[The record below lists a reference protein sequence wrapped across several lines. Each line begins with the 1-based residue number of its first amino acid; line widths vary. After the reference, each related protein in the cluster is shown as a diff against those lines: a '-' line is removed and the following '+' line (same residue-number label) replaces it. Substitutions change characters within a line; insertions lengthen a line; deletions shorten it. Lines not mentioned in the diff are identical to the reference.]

1 MSAPAVVASIVAIFG
16 AGLGVG
22 ILVGFSLCK
31 RWINRQVEALDR
43 NSQFDL
49 TGVHHIDTRA
59 KTPIVRPR
67 ADKDN
72 EGNR

>member
-22 ILVGFSLCK
+22 ILIGFVLC
-31 RWINRQVEALDR
+31 RRMLSRRVEALGR
-43 NSQFDL
+43 SSQL
-49 TGVHHIDTRA
+49 ENTGIHHVDTRA
-59 KTPIVRPR
+59 KTPVDRPR
-67 ADKDN
+67 ADRDN